1 MSRRGRGRGVAVVQG
16 LEDYERTAEELQFVK
31 GIAKGLMDIQKY
43 YREQDAPQI
52 GLDLLT
58 AILKQA
64 EMLQRHPDAGRIVP
78 EFSEEPIREL
88 IQGPFRVAYLRQA
101 QEVVLTLVFPLYLPL
116 HPKAV

>member
-1 MSRRGRGRGVAVVQG
+1 M
-16 LEDYERTAEELQFVK
+16 ELR
-31 GIAKGLMDIQKY
+31 IAQSALDDLLDIQKY

-78 EFSEEPIREL
+78 EFSEAPIREL